1 MVDVYSYGILLIEM
15 LSRRKP
21 TDEMFSGNLTM
32 RRWVSES
39 FPDSV
44 LQIVDNELLNTDDDE
59 VRATQERC
67 LTLAIRLA
75 LECTADL
82 PEERPNMK
90 DVLSA
95 IGEIKVKL
103 HSRSNMYDRFLWSS
117 EE

>member
-1 MVDVYSYGILLIEM
+1 MVDVYSYGILLMEM

-21 TDEMFSGNLTM
+21 TDEMFSGELTM

-44 LQIVDNELLNTDDDE
+44 LQIVDNELLNTDDVE
-59 VRATQERC
+59 VRATHERC
-67 LTLAIRLA
+67 LTLAMRLA

-82 PEERPNMK
+82 PEERPNMR
-90 DVLSA
+90 DVLTA
-95 IGEIKVKL
+95 MGEIKVEL
-103 HSRSNMYDRFLWSS
+103 HSWRNMYDRFLRSL